1 MKALRIIGAEDDP
14 VSRML
19 LETLLRPLGDAVT
32 VAKDGEEAWELLE
45 RETGPLLV
53 VLDWMMPG
61 LDGEELCRRIRASET
76 LRGSHVIMLTA
87 RASREDIVSGLDAG
101 ADDYLAKP
109 PDRAELAARV
119 RAGARI
125 LALREELSER
135 VRELELAMSRVRSL
149 EGLLPICAYCKRIRN
164 PENSW
169 TAVEEYVAERS
180 HAEFTHGIC
189 PGCLDKHF

>member
-1 MKALRIIGAEDDP
+1 
-14 VSRML
+14 ML
-19 LETLLRPLGDAVT
+19 LETLLRPLADEVAVAT
-32 VAKDGEEAWELLE
+32 DGESAWAMLQ

-61 LDGEELCRRIRASET
+61 LDGAELCRRIRASET

-87 RASREDIVSGLDAG
+87 RASREDVVSGLDAG

-109 PDRAELAARV
+109 PDRSELAARV

-125 LALREELSER
+125 LALREELAAR
-135 VRELELAMSRVRSL
+135 VRELEQAMSRVRSL
-149 EGLLPICAYCKRIRN
+149 EGLLPICSYCKRIRN
-164 PENSW
+164 PENDW

-189 PGCLDKHF
+189 PACLDNHF